1 MHIEKYSPK
10 SYVVNFHKQKRKM
23 ALTREKKKKKE
34 KNYTSNQKRKRCE
47 FRAKIPA
54 FYRRLQL
61 AAPLRRH
68 STRKVFSKCFSHKK
82 CEKHLGNWSF
92 VCFAVDEENCREP
105 AKQQRKVGIRT
116 RCKLKL

>member
-1 MHIEKYSPK
+1 M
-10 SYVVNFHKQKRKM
+10 V
-23 ALTREKKKKKE
+23 LTRERKKKKE
-34 KNYTSNQKRKRCE
+34 KKKNYTSNQKRKRCE

-82 CEKHLGNWSF
+82 CEKHLGNWSGIVSF
-92 VCFAVDEENCREP
+92 VLLSMKKTVESRQNNSGRWESERDVSSSCDFF
-105 AKQQRKVGIRT
+105 
-116 RCKLKL
+116 